1 MSSEHGQTHLYDL
14 DPPAS
19 LTSRVARGVVG
30 CAVLVLTIFL
40 IWFLM
45 APDPANGASA
55 AEPVVD
61 SISNMCS
68 QVSIPGIFRG
78 VADVALPLWSRLCN
92 VVQN

>member
-45 APDPANGASA
+45 APDQTTGASS

-61 SISNMCS
+61 SISR
-68 QVSIPGIFRG
+68 IFRG